1 MPTAGRA
8 PSELTIHLS
17 IALLCLIWGST
28 WLVIRAGLRD
38 LPPFTSASVRFA
50 VAALVMGAA
59 APALSVREGGA
70 RPSLA
75 ISLVSGTLNVGISYG
90 LVYWSETVLPS
101 GLVSVLWSVFPM
113 MMAVCAHRYLPG
125 ERLNGLQW
133 LGFAAGFCG
142 VAVLFA
148 TDLAAVGPGA
158 VSAGLI
164 LLLSPAVSAV
174 GTTYV
179 KLHGGGTSSVLLNR
193 NGFAI
198 GSALLLVAALASERG
213 AALRWSAAALGSI
226 AYLALVGTVVAFGI
240 YFWLLRYAPAYKLSL
255 IAYVVPAIALTLGT
269 LLGEEPLGWHTALG
283 TGLVLAG
290 VGAVYAGRR
299 RPETSSR
306 ARRAG

>member
-1 MPTAGRA
+1 VIRA

-17 IALLCLIWGST
+17 IALLCVIWGST

-38 LPPFTSASVRFA
+38 LPPFTSAAVRFA

-59 APALSVREGGA
+59 APALVPREGGA
-70 RPSLA
+70 RPSIAL
-75 ISLVSGTLNVGISYG
+75 SLVTGTLNVGLSYG

-113 MMAVCAHRYLPG
+113 MMAVCAHRFLPG
-125 ERLNGLQW
+125 ERLNGAQW
-133 LGFAAGFCG
+133 LGFAVGFGG

-164 LLLSPAVSAV
+164 LLLSPAISAV
-174 GTTYV
+174 GTSYI

-198 GSALLLVAALASERG
+198 GSGVLLLAALATERDAG
-213 AALRWSAAALGSI
+213 ARWSLAALGSV

-290 VGAVYAGRR
+290 VGAVYVGRR
-299 RPETSSR
+299 GSTETSSR
-306 ARRAG
+306 AAPGPD